1 MSFKFFKVL
10 KMKNEKGASAV
21 EFAFIL
27 PVLVMILFG
36 IFQFG
41 IAFNNWIALT
51 HAAREGARFAAV
63 NNYSDQKVRDSA
75 PSVQIQTITVQ
86 GMTGNIGDPITVT
99 VKGNVL
105 NLQIPLVGSWP
116 IQLTSTAVIRKEN

>member
-10 KMKNEKGASAV
+10 KMQNEKGASAV
-21 EFAFIL
+21 EFAFVL